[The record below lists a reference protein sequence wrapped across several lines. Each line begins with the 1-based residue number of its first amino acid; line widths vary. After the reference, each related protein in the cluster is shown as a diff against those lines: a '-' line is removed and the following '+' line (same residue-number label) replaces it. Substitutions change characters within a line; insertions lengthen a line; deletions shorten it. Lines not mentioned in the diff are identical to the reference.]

1 MKTFILSLLIGF
13 GVNAGA
19 QRTEVGALCPDPVLP
34 VANYPSSSLRLSQL
48 RPRLVILDFWNTH
61 CLSCITAF
69 PKLDSLQGKFG
80 DRIQL
85 LLVNREGA
93 AETKAFFARHPAIR
107 KPRLPMIM
115 GDTQLLK
122 IFTREGYPYSVWID
136 GKGIVRYITSGYNT
150 TEEHIEALLREE
162 PPVLLRAQKTRYISL
177 LTDSPWKDDVVF
189 FSALAPRR
197 GRNETGNS
205 IFESEDGRTIHL
217 KKTNAVLDLFKA
229 AFSADEPRR
238 FGWRGSIALEMK
250 DPGLFIRPADAN
262 LLDAWMERCWYNY
275 ELVVPA
281 TRHDE
286 LYTIMQEDLQRFFGV
301 RARFEKR
308 VVPAIVLVR
317 TSRREALH
325 TAGGAPSGRL
335 YPAYGEAPAEGSM
348 RVLVN
353 RPFSELA
360 FTLQTELQQG
370 SGLPFADETGY
381 AHDAIDI
388 TIPWT
393 ALERYDLEEWRQA
406 LRKYDLDLIEKPV
419 TMDVLVIG
427 DK

>member
-1 MKTFILSLLIGF
+1 MKRFILFVMMGLGLG
-13 GVNAGA
+13 AGA
-19 QRTEVGALCPDPVLP
+19 QRTEVGAWCPDPVLR
-34 VANYPSSSLRLSQL
+34 VANYPSASLKLSQL
-48 RPRLVILDFWNTH
+48 RPKLVILDFWNTH
-61 CLSCITAF
+61 CISCVRAF
-69 PKLDSLQGKFG
+69 PRLDSIQRKFG
-80 DRIQL
+80 DRIQVM
-85 LLVNREGA
+85 LVNRESA
-93 AETKAFFARHPAIR
+93 AETNAFFVRHRTIK

-150 TEEHIEALLREE
+150 TDEHIEAVLREE
-162 PPVLLRAQKTRYISL
+162 PPVLIRAQKTKYISL

-205 IFESEDGRTIHL
+205 ILESEDGRAVHL

-250 DPGLFIRPADAN
+250 DSSLFVRPADAN
-262 LLDAWMERCWYNY
+262 LLDAWMQRCWYNY

-281 TRHDE
+281 TRRNE
-286 LYTIMQEDLQRFFGV
+286 IYTIMQEELQRFFAV

-317 TSRREALH
+317 TSRRDALH
-325 TAGGAPSGRL
+325 TAGSKPSGRL
-335 YPAYGEAPAEGSM
+335 YPAYGEAPAADAV

-360 FTLQTELQQG
+360 FVLQTEIRNA
-370 SGLPFADETGY
+370 SGLPFVDETGY
-381 AHDAIDI
+381 AASAIDI
-388 TIPWT
+388 AIPWK
-393 ALERYDLEEWRQA
+393 AIERYDLEEWRRA

-419 TMDVLVIG
+419 AMDVLVIG
-427 DK
+427 DR